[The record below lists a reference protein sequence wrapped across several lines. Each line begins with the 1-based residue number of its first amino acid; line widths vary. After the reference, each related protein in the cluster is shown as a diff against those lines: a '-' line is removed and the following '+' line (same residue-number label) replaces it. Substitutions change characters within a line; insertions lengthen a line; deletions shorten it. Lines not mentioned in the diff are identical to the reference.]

1 MVHHVVGRGR
11 VVVTGMGAV
20 TPLGVTLV
28 ETWRNLLAGQSGIV
42 SLEQALLAQGKT
54 AAQFQEEWRLASALP
69 CQVAA
74 PVPSHFDAASH
85 GGTNTSRFVQLALA
99 AASEAVASAGLADWW
114 SNNNNNQQGDNS
126 SSALHDR
133 RRDRTGVSIGTG
145 MSGVWEIA
153 QAVQLDSHRKLSPHF
168 VPKVLGNSAA
178 ARISLR
184 YRLRGPNVCAATAC
198 AAGSHAIAD
207 AARLIQYSSP
217 NMDEADDT
225 APPGVDIMLAG
236 GTESCI
242 DPWSLAG
249 FCRLRAVST
258 TFNDSPSRASRPFD
272 VNRDGFVM
280 AEGAAVLVLEE
291 LEHARAR
298 LRNMDGSGTTPPRFL
313 VELVGYGATAD
324 AYHITSPD
332 PNGRGA
338 VRAMQWA
345 LHDAGLT
352 SASNH
357 SDTDM
362 VKLPMVG
369 YVNAHATSTPMGDE
383 IEMKAIL
390 QALVGVHNNH
400 QAADKPVL
408 VSSTKGA
415 TGHLL
420 GAAGALEAAFTVQT
434 LLTQTVPGTR
444 NLDQLATNAASSL
457 TGLDFVSDVA
467 HVVSS
472 HDLQV
477 ALSNSFGFGGTNS
490 SLVFRRIQFE
500 EDSSSENS
508 RKHQQR

>member
-1 MVHHVVGRGR
+1 MVHHVVGRRR

-54 AAQFQEEWRLASALP
+54 AAQFEDEWRLASALP

-74 PVPSHFDAASH
+74 PVPSHFDASSH

-99 AASEAVASAGLADWW
+99 AALEAVASAGLTDWW
-114 SNNNNNQQGDNS
+114 SNNNNSQQGNNS
-126 SSALHDR
+126 SSALYGM

-178 ARISLR
+178 ARIAMR
-184 YRLRGPNVCAATAC
+184 YGLRGPNVCAATAC

-207 AARLIQYSSP
+207 AARLIQYSSQSSSSSSSSSISAI
-217 NMDEADDT
+217 MGEADDT

-258 TFNDSPSRASRPFD
+258 TYNDTPSRASRPFD
-272 VNRDGFVM
+272 VDRDGFVL

-298 LRNMDGSGTTPPRFL
+298 LRNMDGGTTLPRFL

-338 VRAMQWA
+338 VQAMQWA

-352 SASNH
+352 RASNN
-357 SDTDM
+357 SDTDTA
-362 VKLPMVG
+362 KLPTVG

-383 IEMKAIL
+383 IEMKAIH
-390 QALVGVHNNH
+390 QALVGLHNH
-400 QAADKPVL
+400 QAAAKPIL

-420 GAAGALEAAFTVQT
+420 GAAGALESAIAVQA
-434 LLTQTVPGTR
+434 LQTQTVPGTR
-444 NLDQLATNAASSL
+444 NLDQLATTATSPL
-457 TGLDFVSDVA
+457 TGLDFVSDAA
-467 HVVSS
+467 HTVSS
-472 HDLQV
+472 QDLQV
-477 ALSNSFGFGGTNS
+477 AMSNSFGFGGTNS
-490 SLVFRRIQFE
+490 SLVFRRIQFD
-500 EDSSSENS
+500 EDEA
-508 RKHQQR
+508 

>member
-1 MVHHVVGRGR
+1 MVHHVAGRRR

-42 SLEQALLAQGKT
+42 SLEQALLGQGKT
-54 AAQFQEEWRLASALP
+54 AAQFQDEWRLASALP

-85 GGTNTSRFVQLALA
+85 GGANTSRFVQLALA
-99 AASEAVASAGLADWW
+99 AASEAVASAGLTDWW
-114 SNNNNNQQGDNS
+114 SNNRQQDNNSES
-126 SSALHDR
+126 STLHDM

-178 ARISLR
+178 ARISMR
-184 YRLRGPNVCAATAC
+184 YGLRGPNVCASTAC
-198 AAGSHAIAD
+198 AAGSHGIAD

-217 NMDEADDT
+217 IIGEPDGT

-258 TFNDSPSRASRPFD
+258 AYNDAPSFASRPFD
-272 VNRDGFVM
+272 VDRDGFVL

-298 LRNMDGSGTTPPRFL
+298 LRNMDGGTALPRFL

-338 VRAMQWA
+338 VQAMQWA

-352 SASNH
+352 SASSH
-357 SDTDM
+357 GDTDM
-362 VKLPMVG
+362 AKLPTVG

-383 IEMKAIL
+383 IEMKAIH
-390 QALVGVHNNH
+390 QALADVDSSR
-400 QAADKPVL
+400 QAADRPVL

-420 GAAGALEAAFTVQT
+420 GAAGALEAAITIQT
-434 LLTQTVPGTR
+434 LQTQTVPGTR
-444 NLDQLATNAASSL
+444 NLDQLATNASSPL
-457 TGLDFVSDVA
+457 TGLDFVSDAA

-472 HDLQV
+472 QDLQV
-477 ALSNSFGFGGTNS
+477 AMSNSFGFGGTNS

-500 EDSSSENS
+500 EDST
-508 RKHQQR
+508 